1 MDWFLYDRDLWHE
14 RVNLLYRGIE
24 VVNFRGNRKLIR
36 FSCISI
42 QVVLLLLIS
51 VFIDCLIDHV
61 VGWC

>member
-24 VVNFRGNRKLIR
+24 VVNFRGDRKLIR
-36 FSCISI
+36 FNCISI